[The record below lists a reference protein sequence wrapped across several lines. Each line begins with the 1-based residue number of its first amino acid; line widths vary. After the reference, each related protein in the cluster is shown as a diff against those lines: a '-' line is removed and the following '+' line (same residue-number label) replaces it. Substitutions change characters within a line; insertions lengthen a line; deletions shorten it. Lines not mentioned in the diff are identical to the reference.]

1 MNGFALPYA
10 RALARVR
17 SATLARP
24 ALSIAAL
31 ILSVLALGQAPTT
44 PPPTAP
50 SRPGAIPAARQASN
64 VAIITIDDFASPI
77 DDTTAQS
84 VHRRLELAERAGAD
98 AVVFEINSPG
108 GELGAVL
115 AICTEIKAC
124 PIRNTVAW
132 VHNQAYSGGAV
143 IALACRE
150 MVASDPATLGD
161 ALPIAINAFGILN
174 SLPEHER
181 QKFLSPLL
189 SELVDSAR
197 RNHYDEMLVQGIAS
211 RGVELWLVE
220 NKESGQRLCINR
232 AEYDQ
237 IFGSEAI
244 TSTPTLVA
252 ASTSPDAA
260 SAADQSDITRQIEHF
275 LESWRRHHGSGSG
288 AGAPTPLPSESADKH
303 YIPANPQLAT
313 LATEITSRQ
322 DVPTTRPLITSADRG
337 HWSLIE
343 YVSKGD
349 GPYIFHN
356 NELRHFGLSAATVQN
371 DEELKAF
378 FGARN
383 LMRLRPTWS
392 EGLVVFL
399 TNMYVKGILVVIF
412 LLGLFV
418 EMTHPGVVAPGAIA
432 FVALVGLVAPPLLI
446 DLSTWW
452 TIAAILGGITLIA
465 LEILV
470 LPGFG
475 FPGVIG
481 LLLLFGGLVGTFV
494 PSGSLFPD
502 TPAQRS
508 DMLYGVAT
516 LLMATTTAGALMFFF
531 ARHFRTLP
539 VFNRLV
545 LQDPVLNEDE
555 GDDMLTAMATS
566 PVRIGMSGTAIT
578 PLRPAGRVQLG
589 DRIIDVVSEVG
600 YVPAGAS
607 VKITAVSDF
616 RIAVEPA

>member
-1 MNGFALPYA
+1 VNGFAPPYA

-17 SATLARP
+17 SATLARS

-44 PPPTAP
+44 PPSTAP
-50 SRPGAIPAARQASN
+50 SKPGAIPAARQASN
-64 VAIITIDDFASPI
+64 VAIITIEGEIS
-77 DDTTAQS
+77 DTTRQS
-84 VHRRLELAERAGAD
+84 VRRRLEIAERAGAD
-98 AVVFEINSPG
+98 AVVFELETPG
-108 GELGAVL
+108 GSLSAVL

-132 VHNQAYSGGAV
+132 VHKTAYSGGAI
-143 IALACRE
+143 IAFACRE
-150 MVASDPATLGD
+150 MIVSDPATLGD
-161 ALPIAINAFGILN
+161 ALIITGIPGFN
-174 SLPEHER
+174 FSELPQHEQ
-181 QKFLSPLL
+181 QKMLSPLIA
-189 SELVDSAR
+189 ELVDSAR

-220 NKESGQRLCINR
+220 NKESGQRLFISR
-232 AEYDQ
+232 AEYSQ
-237 IFGSEAI
+237 IFGEAP
-244 TSTPTLVA
+244 TATLPTL
-252 ASTSPDAA
+252 A
-260 SAADQSDITRQIEHF
+260 SAQGMPPST
-275 LESWRRHHGSGSG
+275 G
-288 AGAPTPLPSESADKH
+288 AAKPEDPSPSPPTVLPSGPAETR
-303 YIPANPQLAT
+303 YIPAGPDLNSLSP
-313 LATEITSRQ
+313 EISAPTSRP
-322 DVPTTRPLITSADRG
+322 VITSADRD
-337 HWSLIE
+337 HWTLIE
-343 YVSKGD
+343 YVSSGA
-349 GPYIFHN
+349 GPFVFKTDQ
-356 NELRHFGLSAATVQN
+356 LRHFNLASAIIQN
-371 DEELKAF
+371 DQELKSF
-378 FGARN
+378 FGAKN
-383 LMRLRPTWS
+383 LIRLRPTWS

-412 LLGLFV
+412 LVGLFV

-508 DMLYGVAT
+508 DLLYGVAT
-516 LLMATTTAGALMFFF
+516 LLMATTTAGAIMFFF

-545 LQDPVLNEDE
+545 LQDPVFNEDE
-555 GDDMLTAMATS
+555 GDDMLAAMATS
-566 PVRIGMSGTAIT
+566 PVRIGMSGTAVT

-600 YVPAGAS
+600 YVPAGAG